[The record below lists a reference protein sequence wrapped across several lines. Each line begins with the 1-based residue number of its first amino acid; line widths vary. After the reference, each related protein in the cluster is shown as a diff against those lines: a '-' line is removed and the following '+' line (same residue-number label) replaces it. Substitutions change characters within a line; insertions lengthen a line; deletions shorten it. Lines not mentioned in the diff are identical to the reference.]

1 VSGRSGWVAV
11 LALAAACGRGRDP
24 PAAAALDSLLARG
37 ERLHF
42 AGEYDS
48 ARTVLD
54 RALES
59 SRASHDT
66 VREARA
72 LTQYG
77 LTLWRQGD
85 YGQARRLGEQALALK
100 LGLDLRSDLF
110 KSYNALGLLAWNEGR
125 HTDALE
131 LFARAAEAA
140 RAARDRK
147 GLGAVSGNLGLVRTE
162 LGDFDAARRRFEEAA
177 SLGREI
183 GDARVEG
190 NALNNLGML
199 DVRVGDPEAALPR
212 LRRARELYQSINYVT
227 GLQQN
232 IGQLGTALLA
242 LGEPQRAFAA
252 LDSALAWSRQQGLR
266 QEEASNLEALA
277 DLHHQAGDG
286 RRALGLLGEARALD
300 SALGLDEEFAANL
313 RASAEVRRALG
324 ELDGAVV
331 AAAEALAT
339 HRRLEARFEELS
351 DLILLAELAQAG
363 GERREAIS
371 HLRAARGLARELDV
385 RLARDRVALAGA
397 RHADREGDPR
407 GVLARL
413 AESGP
418 GRAARGYDMDWE
430 AEALRARAF
439 LRLGRLDSAVAAGR
453 RAVAGVEWVRGGF
466 GSSVLRT
473 RYLVARRDA
482 FADLVEAL
490 LRSGRTEEAFEVA
503 DAARSSALVEHLA
516 AARGDAA
523 ASSGTALSL
532 AEGEQLLR
540 RIAYVSE
547 QIATLEEEGAD
558 SSTAVQRRQ
567 LVEVLAR
574 ARAEYEALLVGAAER
589 DPRAAMLGV
598 GAVSAA
604 QVRRWLRPGEV
615 LLEYFVAPERL
626 TVFVVTPERV
636 QAASTAIGADELGA
650 RVRLARELLGRPGGS
665 EAPGVLER
673 LFDVLVA
680 PVMGAGLASGART
693 LIVVPHAMLTYLPFA
708 ALRDARR
715 GRYLIEDVTIA
726 YLPTAA
732 ALPVLRDREPPA
744 GVGDAVAAV
753 FAPEPRDLP
762 ATPAEAAAVELALD
776 GARSHVGRR
785 ATERRL
791 REALRSTA
799 VVHVAG
805 HSVMNATSPMF
816 SRVELAV
823 GRAGRPE
830 DDGRLE
836 VHELLGM
843 TVASRLVFLSGC
855 ETGVGT
861 SWSTGFATGED
872 YATLGLAFLY
882 AGARSVVA
890 TVWRINDDG
899 AAAFAERFYRHLRSV
914 TPVEALAQAQREMIG
929 DRRYG
934 APYYWA
940 AYTLTGAATSETG
953 AQGRAVA
960 SVQ

>member
-1 VSGRSGWVAV
+1 MSRRVAWVAV
-11 LALAAACGRGRDP
+11 LVLAGACGRGRDP

-48 ARTVLD
+48 ARAVWDL
-54 RALES
+54 ALERA
-59 SRASHDT
+59 RASHDT

-85 YGQARRLGEQALALK
+85 YAESRRLGEQALTIK
-100 LGLDLRSDLF
+100 LRLDLRSDLF
-110 KSYNALGLLAWNEGR
+110 KSFNALGLLAWNEGR

-140 RAARDRK
+140 RATADRK
-147 GLGAVSGNLGLVRTE
+147 GLGAVSNNLGLVRTE
-162 LGDFDAARRRFEEAA
+162 LGDFDAARRRFEEGAE
-177 SLGREI
+177 LGREV

-199 DVRVGDPEAALPR
+199 DIRVGDPAAALPR
-212 LRRARELYQSINYVT
+212 LRRARELYQSISYVT

-232 IGQLGTALLA
+232 VGQLGTAYLA
-242 LGEPQRAFAA
+242 LGEPRLAFAA
-252 LDSALAWSRQQGLR
+252 LDSALAASRAQGLR

-277 DLHHQAGDG
+277 DLHHQAGDC
-286 RRALGLLGEARALD
+286 RRALDLLGEARALD

-324 ELDGAVV
+324 ELDGAQV

-339 HRRLEARFEELS
+339 HHRLEARFEVLS
-351 DLILLAELAQAG
+351 DLILLAELAQEG
-363 GERREAIS
+363 GESRQALG
-371 HLRAARGLARELDV
+371 HLRAARGLAQELAAP
-385 RLARDRVALAGA
+385 LARSRVALAEA
-397 RHADREGDPR
+397 RHADREGDAR

-413 AESGP
+413 SEAFP

-430 AEALRARAF
+430 ADALRARAF
-439 LRLGRLDSAVAAGR
+439 LRLGRLDSTIAAGR
-453 RAVAGVEWVRGGF
+453 SAVAGVERVRGGF
-466 GSSVLRT
+466 GSTVLRT
-473 RYLVARRDA
+473 RYLAARRDA

-490 LRSGRTEEAFEVA
+490 LRSGLTEEAFEVA
-503 DAARSSALVEHLA
+503 DAARSRALMEHLA
-516 AARGDAA
+516 AAREDVAGR
-523 ASSGTALSL
+523 SGTAGML

-540 RIAYVSE
+540 RIAYMSE
-547 QIATLEEEGAD
+547 QIETLEEEGAD

-567 LVEVLAR
+567 LAESLAR
-574 ARAEYEALLVGAAER
+574 SRAEYEALLVGAAER
-589 DPRAAMLGV
+589 DARSAMLGV
-598 GAVSAA
+598 GSVSAA
-604 QVRRWLRPGEV
+604 EVRGELMPGEV

-626 TVFVVTPERV
+626 TVFVVTQERV
-636 QAASTAIGADELGA
+636 QAASTAVGADELGA

-665 EAPGVLER
+665 EALPVLER
-673 LFDVLVA
+673 LFEVLVA

-732 ALPVLRDREPPA
+732 ALPVLRDREPEA
-744 GVGDAVAAV
+744 GGGNAAAV
-753 FAPEPRDLP
+753 FAPEPDDLP
-762 ATPAEAAAVELALD
+762 ATVAEAAAVGRVLKR
-776 GARSHVGRR
+776 ARSHVGRR
-785 ATERRL
+785 ATEPRL
-791 REALRSTA
+791 REALRSAA

-805 HSVMNATSPMF
+805 HGVMNAASPMF
-816 SRVELAV
+816 SRVELAA

-882 AGARSVVA
+882 AGAWSVVA

-899 AAAFAERFYRHLRSV
+899 AAAFAERFYRHLSMV
-914 TPVEALAQAQREMIG
+914 TPVEALAQAQREMIA

-940 AYTLTGAATSETG
+940 AYTLTGAPTSATG
-953 AQGRAVA
+953 AQGPAVA